1 MIFHAVKRD
10 SIDVDLTETCLM
22 IPQKSISGIIGI
34 GSSEADVR
42 DYNPCITCNKCDC
55 PGRR

>member
-1 MIFHAVKRD
+1 
-10 SIDVDLTETCLM
+10 M

-34 GSSEADVR
+34 GPASANVENYD
-42 DYNPCITCNKCDC
+42 PCKTCKKKDC